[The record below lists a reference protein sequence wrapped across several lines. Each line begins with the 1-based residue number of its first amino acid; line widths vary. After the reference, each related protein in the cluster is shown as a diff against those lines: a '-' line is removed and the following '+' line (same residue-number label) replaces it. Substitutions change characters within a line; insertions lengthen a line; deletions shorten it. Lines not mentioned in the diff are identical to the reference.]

1 MTDGLDRRTVLVTGG
16 TGALGR
22 HVVRSFVEAGSR
34 VHVPVLDPSEIDAVN
49 DLLGAASDRVKFHPD
64 ADLTDPDVV
73 SRVIRAS
80 HTSTQQDQGGIR
92 GPDVVLNLAGG
103 FAMAPVEETDP
114 STWSRMMAM
123 NATTAFLTSRA
134 AFPAMK
140 ARGWG
145 RIVNVSAFPAVRGG
159 AASMSAYGAAKAA
172 VLNLTQA
179 LAREGAS
186 HGITANAILPSII
199 DTPGNR
205 SAMPD
210 ADTST
215 WIPPQ
220 EIAAVCVFLAGG
232 RARVVNGATLTLTL
246 GDG

>member
-1 MTDGLDRRTVLVTGG
+1 MTDGLDKRTVLVTGG
-16 TGALGR
+16 TGGLGR
-22 HVVRSFVEAGSR
+22 HVVRAFVQAGAR
-34 VHVPVLDPSEIDAVN
+34 VHVPVLDDSEIAGVN
-49 DLLGAASDRVKFHPD
+49 ELLGAAADRVRFHTG
-64 ADLTDPDVV
+64 ADLTEPGVV
-73 SRVIRAS
+73 SRVVRAA
-80 HTSTQQDQGGIR
+80 HPATLDGDTVR

-103 FAMAPVEETDP
+103 FAMGPVEGTD
-114 STWSRMMAM
+114 SDTWSHMMGI

-140 ARGWG
+140 SRGWG

-159 AASMSAYGAAKAA
+159 AAGLSAYGAAKAA
-172 VLNLTQA
+172 VLNLTQT

-205 SAMPD
+205 SAMPE
-210 ADTST
+210 ADTSH
-215 WIPPQ
+215 WIPPE
-220 EIAAVCVFLAGG
+220 EIAGVCLYLAGS
-232 RARVVNGATLTLTL
+232 RARIVNGATLTLTL